1 MELKGNFKIPQDYLH
16 RSSTAAALV
25 DIQTESEL
33 QHEIS
38 LYITLSACLQIA
50 RPHLWCFEAN
60 MY

>member
-1 MELKGNFKIPQDYLH
+1 MELKGNFKIPQNYLH

-38 LYITLSACLQIA
+38 HNLSACLQIA
-50 RPHLWCFEAN
+50 IPHLWCFEVN
-60 MY
+60 MH